1 MVKVA
6 VAGGTGGL
14 GRTIVEALANSDHET
29 VVLTR
34 EQNIHRTTV
43 AGATLIAVDYTNVE
57 AIVRTLNDH
66 QIHTVISCMVIKSLE
81 QSEAQINLIRAAEAA
96 PSVKRFTPSEFGT
109 PRLEASTKTGAAV
122 SISYKDEAIAEL
134 QKSHLEYTLFSH
146 GVFMDYYG
154 MPKCQSYMTP
164 WVFAID
170 IAHKVAGIPGSGN
183 VPAVYTYSGDVAKFV
198 VAAIG
203 LPEGT
208 WHKHSTMIGDRRTL
222 NEVLGTAES
231 IRGSFKVQYD
241 TMQKL
246 QQGEITELPSHVR
259 LYSQTA
265 KELLQQRFAGFGI
278 GMETGAFDFNVPANG
293 VLLNDLFPDIH
304 VKSVEDIIT
313 EGWVENA

>member
-1 MVKVA
+1 
-6 VAGGTGGL
+6 
-14 GRTIVEALANSDHET
+14 
-29 VVLTR
+29 
-34 EQNIHRTTV
+34 
-43 AGATLIAVDYTNVE
+43 
-57 AIVRTLNDH
+57 
-66 QIHTVISCMVIKSLE
+66 
-81 QSEAQINLIRAAEAA
+81 
-96 PSVKRFTPSEFGT
+96 
-109 PRLEASTKTGAAV
+109 
-122 SISYKDEAIAEL
+122 
-134 QKSHLEYTLFSH
+134 
-146 GVFMDYYG
+146 MDYYG

-203 LPEGT
+203 LAEGT

>member
-14 GRTIVEALANSDHET
+14 GRTIVEALTNSDHET

-34 EQNIHRTTV
+34 EQNLQSTTI
-43 AGATLIAVDYTNVE
+43 AGATLVAIDYTNVE

-66 QIHTVISCMVIKSLE
+66 QIHTVISTIVIKGLE
-81 QSEAQINLIRAAEAA
+81 QSEAQINLIRAADAA

-109 PRLEASTKTGAAV
+109 PDLKRAAV
-122 SISYKDEAIAEL
+122 PTGYKDAAIAEL
-134 QKSHLEYTLFSH
+134 EKSHLEYTLFSH

-154 MPKCQSYMTP
+154 MPKIQSYLMP

-203 LPEGT
+203 LPDGT
-208 WHKHSTMIGDRRTL
+208 WHKHSTMVGDRRTL

-246 QQGEITELPSHVR
+246 QQGQITELPSHVR

-265 KELLQQRFAGFGI
+265 KESLQQRFAGFGI
-278 GMETGAFDFNVPANG
+278 GMEAEAFDFSVPANG
-293 VLLNDLFPDIH
+293 VSLNDLFPDIP

-313 EGWVENA
+313 EGWAENA

>member
-14 GRTIVEALANSDHET
+14 GRAIVGELANSDHET
-29 VVLTR
+29 IVLTR
-34 EQNIHRTTV
+34 EHNINHTMI
-43 AGATLIAVDYTNVE
+43 AGATLVAIDYTNVE

-66 QIHTVISCMVIKSLE
+66 QIHTVISSIVIKSLE
-81 QSEAQINLIRAAEAA
+81 QSEAQINLIRAAEAT

-109 PRLEASTKTGAAV
+109 PRLDASIKAGAV
-122 SISYKDEAIAEL
+122 ISTSYKDASIAEL
-134 QKSHLEYTLFSH
+134 EKTHLEYTLFSH

-154 MPKCQSYMTP
+154 MPKCQSYLTP

-198 VAAIG
+198 VAATG
-203 LPEGT
+203 LPDGT
-208 WHKHSTMIGDRRTL
+208 WHKHSIMIGDRRTL

-231 IRGSFKVQYD
+231 IRGRFKVQYD

-246 QQGEITELPSHVR
+246 QQGEITELPSHTR

-265 KELLQQRFAGFGI
+265 KELLQRRFAGFGI
-278 GMETGAFDFNVPANG
+278 GMETGAFDFNIPANG
-293 VLLNDLFPDIH
+293 VLLNDLFPNIQ
-304 VKSVEDIIT
+304 VKSVEDIII
-313 EGWVENA
+313 EGWAKNA

>member
-34 EQNIHRTTV
+34 EHNIHRTTI
-43 AGATLIAVDYTNVE
+43 AGVTLVAVDYTNVE
-57 AIVRTLNDH
+57 AIVRALNDH
-66 QIHTVISCMVIKSLE
+66 QIHTVISSMVIKSLE

-109 PRLEASTKTGAAV
+109 PRFEASTKTGAAV
-122 SISYKDEAIAEL
+122 SISYKDAAIAEL
-134 QKSHLEYTLFSH
+134 EKSHLEYTLFSH

-183 VPAVYTYSGDVAKFV
+183 VPAIYTYSGDVAKFV

-222 NEVLGTAES
+222 NEVLGIAES

-241 TMQKL
+241 TIQKL
-246 QQGEITELPSHVR
+246 QRGEITELPSHVP

-265 KELLQQRFAGFGI
+265 KELHQQRFAGFGI
-278 GMETGAFDFNVPANG
+278 GMEIGAFDFDVPANG
-293 VLLNDLFPDIH
+293 ILLNDLFPDIR

-313 EGWVENA
+313 EGWAEKV